1 MFRDLGPQV
10 LFYRQLPSVTQWTPP
25 LPTQV
30 WPEAGGDRSTSRSL
44 APSSG
49 PREQLPSQPP
59 SLAAPPTPSLPAK
72 PRSPGKWGGV
82 GGYFCGPSL
91 S

>member
-25 LPTQV
+25 LPTQARS
-30 WPEAGGDRSTSRSL
+30 EAGADRSTSQSL
-44 APSSG
+44 APSCG

-59 SLAAPPTPSLPAK
+59 SLEAPPTLSAPPPQVSWEVG
-72 PRSPGKWGGV
+72 RV
-82 GGYFCGPSL
+82 GGYFCASSL